1 MKTKSLILTGCLM
14 ACMVCPTA
22 FAQDDYPKFDFFAGY
37 SLMKTA
43 EYDNI
48 DRERTRLA
56 NSLSQSIGGNRPV
69 TPKKSSFLEKGFSTT
84 LTYNFTSIVGLD
96 TSLRYNTG
104 SILRAS
110 GKVMRANLPEEINF
124 DAGYRRTR
132 VAFLVG
138 PRFTF
143 RSDDSRITPF
153 LYGLAGLSHDGLSGT
168 YDLRSTY
175 DDYWWEEDNFYD
187 CWDDVCSD
195 NSVSIKTH
203 NSFGVAL
210 GGGFDISINNN
221 WAIRAIQV
229 DYFIASHPKY
239 LGNAENIR
247 NKRYDNI
254 NMSIGVVY
262 RFGK

>member
-1 MKTKSLILTGCLM
+1 MKTKSLVLAGCLM
-14 ACMVCPTA
+14 ACMVCPAA
-22 FAQDDYPKFDFFAGY
+22 FAQDDYPRFDFFAGY
-37 SLMKTA
+37 SLLRTS

-56 NSLSQSIGGNRPV
+56 NSLSQSVGSNRA
-69 TPKKSSFLEKGFSTT
+69 TFPKKSSFLEKGFAMT
-84 LTYNFTSIVGLD
+84 LTYNHTSTLGLD
-96 TSLRYNTG
+96 VSLRYDSG
-104 SILRAS
+104 SILNAS
-110 GKVMRANLPEEINF
+110 GTVMRSNLPEEIYF
-124 DAGYRRTR
+124 DAGYNRTR

-143 RSDDSRITPF
+143 RSDESRLTPF
-153 LYGLAGLSHDGLSGT
+153 LYGLVGLSHDRLSGT

-187 CWDDVCSD
+187 CLDDVCSD
-195 NSVSIKTH
+195 NSVSIKNH

-210 GGGFDISINNN
+210 GGGFDISINDN

-229 DYFIASHPKY
+229 DYFLASHPKY
-239 LGNAENIR
+239 LGNADNIS
-247 NKRYDNI
+247 NKRYDNL
-254 NMSIGVVY
+254 NLSIGVVY